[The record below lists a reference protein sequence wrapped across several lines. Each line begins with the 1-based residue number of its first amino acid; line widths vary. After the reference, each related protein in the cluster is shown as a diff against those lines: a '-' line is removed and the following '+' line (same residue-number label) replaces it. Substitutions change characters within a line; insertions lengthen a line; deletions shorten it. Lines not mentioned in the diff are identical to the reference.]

1 MSTPRGPLAE
11 RLAWNLVSRDYAVE
25 VVPQFEKYALDA
37 LRVADL
43 RSGARVLDVAAGPGT
58 LTLLAAKHARRVEAI
73 DFAGDM
79 IALLEQRA
87 RAAGLSNVNA
97 QVGDGQALPYDDGS
111 FDAAFSMFGLIF
123 FPDRARG
130 LSEMKRVLTPGGV
143 AVVSSW
149 RPFSEAPLL
158 EALMGALAEQLPDL
172 PFGKSKAP
180 MGEVD
185 EVLAEMTAAGFRD
198 VRVEPVV
205 HAMEAPDMATFWG
218 SMERTMA
225 PVVLL
230 RQKMGDAW
238 TPVGTRILASLS
250 SRFGAGPQSGLM
262 PALLGIG
269 RA

>member
-1 MSTPRGPLAE
+1 
-11 RLAWNLVSRDYAVE
+11 
-25 VVPQFEKYALDA
+25 
-37 LRVADL
+37 
-43 RSGARVLDVAAGPGT
+43 
-58 LTLLAAKHARRVEAI
+58 
-73 DFAGDM
+73 
-79 IALLEQRA
+79 
-87 RAAGLSNVNA
+87 
-97 QVGDGQALPYDDGS
+97 
-111 FDAAFSMFGLIF
+111 
-123 FPDRARG
+123 
-130 LSEMKRVLTPGGV
+130 
-143 AVVSSW
+143 
-149 RPFSEAPLL
+149 
-158 EALMGALAEQLPDL
+158 
-172 PFGKSKAP
+172 
-180 MGEVD
+180 MGEVG